1 MEKLLLLC
9 RVPRLWSGLFAPGSH
24 VFVPGSQVFVP
35 KARNSACKAKWRCVA
50 IRKVAVHKK
59 DAIAQSKSRQR
70 SLQFLSLPHRS
81 S

>member
-24 VFVPGSQVFVP
+24 VFVPE
-35 KARNSACKAKWRCVA
+35 ARNSACKAKWRCVA